1 MRALMTYHVLST
13 AALMQKLMTYFLPS
27 TTDAVLMTYFFL
39 STADAV
45 LMTYF
50 LLSSADGGM
59 VTCHA
64 L

>member
-13 AALMQKLMTYFLPS
+13 AALMQELMTYFLLS
-27 TTDAVLMTYFFL
+27 TTDACI
-39 STADAV
+39 DD
-45 LMTYF
+45 F

-59 VTCHA
+59 VTSHA